1 MREKREQERAGESRC
16 LPKSPISP
24 TKSPISPTKSPMS
37 GRLNPY
43 CNAFVLLIFA
53 EAISDAFLPQ
63 GGCQPGCMVYGVG
76 FIVST
81 RVLSF

>member
-16 LPKSPISP
+16 LP
-24 TKSPISPTKSPMS
+24 KSPISPTKSPMS